1 MSNFHRKIMW
11 VPGGEVEVGTGNQL
25 ERGLAKS
32 RSHNEHSEGGTL
44 GLLGKK
50 CAGAL
55 CCCGPVV

>member
-44 GLLGKK
+44 GFLGKK